1 MGRKNGMEKR
11 FVLFYPMESENEWQ
25 WFKTEEEM
33 RDFLS
38 FYETDGIRMA
48 KAIEI
53 LNIREIDLTD

>member
-1 MGRKNGMEKR
+1 MEKR

-38 FYETDGIRMA
+38 FYEIDDIKMA

-53 LNIREIDLTD
+53 LNIREIDLAE

>member
-1 MGRKNGMEKR
+1 MEKR

-38 FYETDGIRMA
+38 FYKTDDIRMA

-53 LNIREIDLTD
+53 LNIREIDFTD

>member
-1 MGRKNGMEKR
+1 MEKR

-33 RDFLS
+33 RDFLG
-38 FYETDGIRMA
+38 FYETGGIKMA